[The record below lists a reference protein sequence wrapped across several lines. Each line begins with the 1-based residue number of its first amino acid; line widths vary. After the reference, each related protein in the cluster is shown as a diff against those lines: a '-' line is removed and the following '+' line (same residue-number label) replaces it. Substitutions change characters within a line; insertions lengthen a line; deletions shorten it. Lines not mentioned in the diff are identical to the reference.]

1 MQALYPSHTRISAI
15 SPKSIMEFF
24 QISQNKP
31 KKKKVAKPLG
41 YKVAEECL
49 KIELEVMNASL

>member
-1 MQALYPSHTRISAI
+1 
-15 SPKSIMEFF
+15 MEFF
-24 QISQNKP
+24 QTSQNKP
-31 KKKKVAKPLG
+31 KKKKKVAKPLG